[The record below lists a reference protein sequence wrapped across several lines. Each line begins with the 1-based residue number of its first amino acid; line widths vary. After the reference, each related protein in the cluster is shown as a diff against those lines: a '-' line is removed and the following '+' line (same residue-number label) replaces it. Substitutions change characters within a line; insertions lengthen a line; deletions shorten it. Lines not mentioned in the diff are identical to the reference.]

1 MLRPNVLMAMN
12 ISAIFKETCALLTG
26 HFLLTSGLHSEKYL
40 QCARV
45 LQWPQYA
52 EFCARS
58 IVEAL
63 GETRPEIVVSPAIG
77 GIIIGQEVAR
87 VLGCRAVF
95 AEREKGSLCLR
106 RGFEII
112 AGEKAI
118 VVEDVVTT
126 GGSTRET
133 MQVVVSHGGVVAAA
147 TSIIDRSGG
156 NVDLGVVYH
165 SLWTLS
171 IPTYKP
177 EECPLCRAGST
188 PTKPGSRA

>member
-1 MLRPNVLMAMN
+1 MR
-12 ISAIFKETCALLTG
+12 ISAIFEETGALLTG

-45 LQWPQYA
+45 LQWPRYA

-58 IVEAL
+58 IVEGL
-63 GETRPEIVVSPAIG
+63 GDLSPEVVVSPAIG

-87 VLGCRAVF
+87 VFGCRAVL
-95 AEREKGSLCLR
+95 AERETGGRCLR

-112 AGEKAI
+112 AGQRAV

-133 MQVVVSHGGVVAAA
+133 IQVVVSHGGVVGGAA
-147 TSIIDRSGG
+147 SIIDRSGG
-156 NVDLGVVYH
+156 NVDLGVVYC

-177 EECPLCRAGST
+177 EECPFCLAGSK
-188 PTKPGSRA
+188 PIKPGSRT